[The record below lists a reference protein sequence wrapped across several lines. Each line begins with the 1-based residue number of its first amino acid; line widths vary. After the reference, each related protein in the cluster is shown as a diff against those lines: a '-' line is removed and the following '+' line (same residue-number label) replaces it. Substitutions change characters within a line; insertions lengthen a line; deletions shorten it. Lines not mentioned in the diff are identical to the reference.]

1 MPVFRKLAT
10 SEYMY
15 CPQECTCYTGNSL
28 PCNFSLVEQIPVLFY
43 LNNMVLEADFHFNVI
58 FIHNKEGVQG
68 SFSFSKRIIVF
79 FKSSSFSSFFS
90 ERVEI

>member
-1 MPVFRKLAT
+1 MPVFRKLGT

-15 CPQECTCYTGNSL
+15 CTQECTCYTGNSL

-43 LNNMVLEADFHFNVI
+43 LNNMVSEADFHFNVI

-68 SFSFSKRIIVF
+68 SFSFSKRIIVVF
-79 FKSSSFSSFFS
+79 
-90 ERVEI
+90 